1 MSLKTELDK
10 LIPESI
16 TLSEKEKETIRIL
29 AQKKV
34 QTPSRKFLWKP
45 ILASTIILLMIGFF
59 MLPYIKQ
66 NVQTTSK
73 FEVQKVTIPNVDY
86 PSLINASIVDE
97 TNEIVYSDITG
108 IYSYQFDTNTQQ
120 RLVTHDGAV
129 SMYDVATNENWVVGQ
144 GLIEDQPNLTV
155 LNRKTR
161 ELLQKQRVIL
171 TDVQVVDNLLIYLP
185 LRDNNEVHS
194 YNSIDLQ
201 TMEETVIHELRG
213 EGSSSKLALND
224 TTVAIPE
231 QFTENNQTH
240 TTYFVYDL
248 TSKERLGTY
257 TVPYKYARNVTLTD
271 NKIYA
276 ALSNENEKQIL
287 GYIDLQ
293 DGEFHRIDV
302 PDFDDYAIYENT
314 IALSIPTPNDS
325 NTVKLFELH
334 GHKVEKL
341 PTFNSIRERLVK
353 PRFTQDGTLLVNG
366 EGKDLSMYV
375 VKVPE

>member
-10 LIPESI
+10 SIPESI
-16 TLSEKEKETIRIL
+16 TLSEKEKENIRIL

-34 QTPSRKFLWKP
+34 QTPSKKFLRKP
-45 ILASTIILLMIGFF
+45 ILASTIILLIFGFF
-59 MLPYIKQ
+59 MLPYIEQ
-66 NVQTTSK
+66 NVQTSSK

-120 RLVTHDGAV
+120 KLVTHDGAM
-129 SMYDVATNENWVVGQ
+129 SMYDFSVNEKWIVWQ
-144 GLIEDQPNLTV
+144 GLSDNQPNLTV
-155 LNRKTR
+155 LNRKTG
-161 ELLQKQRVIL
+161 EILKKQEVIVTNMQL
-171 TDVQVVDNLLIYLP
+171 AEDLLIYLP
-185 LRDNNEVHS
+185 LRDNTEVLS
-194 YNSIDLQ
+194 YNTIDLQ

-213 EGSSSKLALND
+213 EGSNSKLALND
-224 TTVAIPE
+224 TTVAISE
-231 QFTENNQTH
+231 HFTENNQTH

-248 TSKERLGTY
+248 TSKEKLGAY
-257 TVPYKYARNVTLTD
+257 TVPYEYARNVILTD

-293 DGEFHRIDV
+293 DGEFHQIDV

-325 NTVKLFELH
+325 NTVKLYEMQ
-334 GHKVEKL
+334 GHKVKKL
-341 PTFNSIRERLVK
+341 PTFNSVRERLVM
-353 PRFTQDGTLLVNG
+353 PRFTQGGTLLVNG
-366 EGKDLSMYV
+366 EGKDFSMYV
-375 VKVPE
+375 VKLSE